1 MVEQGCRG
9 MTPLGRRYT
18 AEVDAVTPSA
28 WSDQITR
35 FRDANLYQFWNDGAS
50 NRVSHL
56 LLKREGAL
64 VACAQARVFGFPLV
78 PGGIVHLLWGP
89 LWRSVSSVP
98 EAEVFEHMLR
108 ALSEEY
114 VARRRMVL
122 RINPRLYLE
131 QDSACVMALRE
142 QGFAPVEQQRTKR
155 SLIADLR
162 PDLDELRRTF
172 EKKWRNSLSK
182 AERSGLEIASG
193 TTLGLFD
200 EFVAVYERL
209 LERKQFAP
217 TADIDR
223 HRRVQGHVPDR
234 LKMRIVIARHEGR
247 ACAGAIYSALGDTA
261 VYLFGAT
268 DEAGMRSSA
277 SYLVQWTIIQEL
289 KALGI
294 PNYDLNGIDPELN
307 PGVYGFKKG
316 LAGKYGREVTFIGPL
331 QKVRHPL
338 QNYPFLFA
346 ARLRQRVRRQ
356 QPAQP
361 PPTA

>member
-1 MVEQGCRG
+1 
-9 MTPLGRRYT
+9 MTPLARGFV
-18 AEVDAVTPSA
+18 AEVDAVSPSA
-28 WSDQITR
+28 WRDQIVR
-35 FRDANLYQFWNDGAS
+35 FRDANLYQFWNDIGG

-56 LLKREGAL
+56 VLRREDTI
-64 VACAQARVFGFPLV
+64 VACAQARIFGLPMV

-89 LWRSVSSVP
+89 LWRAEEGVP
-98 EAEVFEHMLR
+98 ETEIFEQMLR

-114 VARRRMVL
+114 VTRRRMVL

-131 QDSACVMALRE
+131 EDSACVAALRE
-142 QGFAPVEQQRTKR
+142 QGFAVLEQQRTKR

-182 AERSGLEIASG
+182 AERSGLEIATG
-193 TTLGLFD
+193 TTLDLFE
-200 EFVAVYERL
+200 EFVAVYVRL

-217 TADIDR
+217 TADINR
-223 HRRVQGHVPDR
+223 HRRLQGDVPDH
-234 LKMRIVIARHEGR
+234 LKMRIVIARHDGR

-268 DEAGMRSSA
+268 NEAGMRSSA

-289 KALGI
+289 KALSI
-294 PNYDLNGIDPELN
+294 PNYDLNGIDPESN

-316 LAGKYGREVTFIGPL
+316 LAGKYGREVTFVGQL

-338 QNYPFLFA
+338 HNYPFLFA

-356 QPAQP
+356 HPVQPR
-361 PPTA
+361 PTA